1 MFSLT
6 GFLLNHD
13 KILEI
18 LSVKKEIKI
27 MTTEDK
33 LSRKSNIEWRKYL
46 KELQKNENIM
56 LRRIYRNQRLER
68 IDFLK
73 MKYQN
78 LAEVHLQLK
87 KHLRK
92 MVFMRSRLS
101 ETKQNHL
108 MHIPRTKKN
117 IELKNRLKVIFLV
130 LKIKNILKNCI
141 LPNNFSFLNLFFHLY
156 FAIKK

>member
-13 KILEI
+13 KMLEI

-87 KHLRK
+87 KH
-92 MVFMRSRLS
+92 
-101 ETKQNHL
+101 
-108 MHIPRTKKN
+108 
-117 IELKNRLKVIFLV
+117 
-130 LKIKNILKNCI
+130 
-141 LPNNFSFLNLFFHLY
+141 
-156 FAIKK
+156 